1 MFSIKTFFISEV
13 FMKKRIVGFTISA
26 VAVVVVAVA
35 SFVSFKV
42 YNANANDKGVAAKI
56 NGEVI
61 YINDLKQSYA
71 DHPQIKDRV
80 PFEEFYA
87 KTLDVFVNSKLVYQ
101 AAQKAKIEDT
111 PEYKRQLITAK
122 EDLARK
128 LYLEKQVEEKV
139 NDAAIKKLYDE
150 YTSKFESQK
159 EVRAKHILV
168 DSESKAKDII
178 NKLNKGENFDKLAKE
193 NSMDQA
199 VDLGYFTKEMMVPEF
214 SKAAFALNKGK
225 YSKSP
230 VKTEFGYHV
239 IFVEDVRASKPLTLE
254 EVAPQLKNMVTQQ
267 VIAEIF
273 DELRNNAKVEKFT
286 LDGDV
291 IPEKN

>member
-1 MFSIKTFFISEV
+1 
-13 FMKKRIVGFTISA
+13 MKKRIVGFTISA

-42 YNANANDKGVAAKI
+42 YNANASGDKGVAAKV

-101 AAQKAKIEDT
+101 AAQKAKIEDS
-111 PEYKRQLITAK
+111 PEYQRQLVTAK

-128 LYLEKQVEEKV
+128 LYLEKEVENRV
-139 NDAAIKKLYDE
+139 NEEAVQKLYND

-159 EVRAKHILV
+159 EVKAKHILV
-168 DSESKAKDII
+168 DSEAKAKEVI
-178 NKLNKGENFDKLAKE
+178 DKLKKGGDFVKLAQEYSK
-193 NSMDQA
+193 DQ
-199 VDLGYFTKEMMVPEF
+199 VDLGYFTKDMMVPEF
-214 SKAAFALNKGK
+214 SNAAFNMKKGE
-225 YSKSP
+225 YSKTP

-239 IFVEDVRASKPLTLE
+239 ILVEDARASKPLELKE
-254 EVAPQLKNMVTQQ
+254 IEPQLKNMVTQQ
-267 VIAEIF
+267 VIAQIF
-273 DELRNNAKVEKFT
+273 EDLRDNAKVERYS
-286 LDGDV
+286 LEGEV
-291 IPEKN
+291 IPEKK

>member
-1 MFSIKTFFISEV
+1 
-13 FMKKRIVGFTISA
+13 MKKRLVGFTISA

-42 YNANANDKGVAAKI
+42 YNANAGNDKGVAAKI
-56 NGEVI
+56 NGEVV

-101 AAQKAKIEDT
+101 AAQKAKIEET
-111 PEYKRQLITAK
+111 PEYQRQLVTAK

-128 LYLEKQVEEKV
+128 LYLEKAVEEKV
-139 NDAAIKKLYDE
+139 NDEAVKKLYDE
-150 YTSKFESQK
+150 YVSKFESQK
-159 EVRAKHILV
+159 EVKAKHILV
-168 DSESKAKDII
+168 DSEATAKEVIS
-178 NKLNKGENFDKLAKE
+178 KLNKGEDFVKLAKE
-193 NSMDQA
+193 YSKDQ

-214 SKAAFALNKGK
+214 SAAAFNMSKGK
-225 YSKSP
+225 YSKAP

-239 IFVEDVRASKPLTLE
+239 ILVEDVRASKPLELKDVE
-254 EVAPQLKNMVTQQ
+254 PQLKNMVTQQ
-267 VIAEIF
+267 VIAQIF
-273 DELRNNAKVEKFT
+273 DDLRNNAKVEKYT
-286 LDGDV
+286 LEGDL
-291 IPEKN
+291 IPEKK

>member
-1 MFSIKTFFISEV
+1 
-13 FMKKRIVGFTISA
+13 MKKRLVGFTISA

-42 YNANANDKGVAAKI
+42 YNANASGDKGVAAKV

-101 AAQKAKIEDT
+101 AAQKAKIEES
-111 PEYKRQLITAK
+111 PEYQRQLVTAK

-128 LYLEKQVEEKV
+128 LYLEKEVENRV
-139 NDAAIKKLYDE
+139 NEDAVKKLYND

-159 EVRAKHILV
+159 EVKAKHILV
-168 DSESKAKDII
+168 DSEATAKEVI
-178 NKLNKGENFDKLAKE
+178 NKLKKGEDFVKLAQEYSK
-193 NSMDQA
+193 DQ
-199 VDLGYFTKEMMVPEF
+199 VDLGYFTKDMMVPEF
-214 SKAAFALNKGK
+214 SNAAFNMKKGE
-225 YSKSP
+225 YSKTP

-239 IFVEDVRASKPLTLE
+239 ILVEDARASKPLELK
-254 EVAPQLKNMVTQQ
+254 EVEPQLKNMVTQQ
-267 VIAEIF
+267 VIAQIF
-273 DELRNNAKVEKFT
+273 EDLRDNAKVERYS
-286 LDGDV
+286 LEGEV
-291 IPEKN
+291 IPEKK